1 MQQGQ
6 SHQLFL
12 MIQSPSLG
20 STTLKTGENCQAP
33 KAAVIIGHYSF
44 LVLSQKQSHKI
55 PMLTPNWKETKFYV
69 QFFVRVLNLVVFVDF
84 NLIDREE

>member
-20 STTLKTGENCQAP
+20 PTTLKTGENCQAP
-33 KAAVIIGHYSF
+33 KAAVVIGHYSF
-44 LVLSQKQSHKI
+44 LLTASTESEIKSQDPYANS
-55 PMLTPNWKETKFYV
+55 
-69 QFFVRVLNLVVFVDF
+69 
-84 NLIDREE
+84 